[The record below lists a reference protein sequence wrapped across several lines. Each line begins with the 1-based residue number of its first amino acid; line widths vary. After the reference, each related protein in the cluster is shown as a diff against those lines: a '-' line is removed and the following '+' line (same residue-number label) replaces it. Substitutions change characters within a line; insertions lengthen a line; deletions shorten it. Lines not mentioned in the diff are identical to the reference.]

1 MMRCLSFVLFLL
13 LSAPLHA
20 DEIAIKDNASHLS
33 LPTCDDKKLHELL
46 TAKIS
51 EYYQKH
57 SAVSQLEKRMQ
68 KLISRSMKH
77 FNEVD
82 VASFSPQDNIY
93 VANKLMSI
101 KINDGLENKEI
112 RLCRTTVVP
121 NLPIIYLLI
130 YPDNY
135 YYMVDIINF
144 EGTPSNREFFVI
156 YD

>member
-1 MMRCLSFVLFLL
+1 MRCLSLILFLL
-13 LSAPLHA
+13 LATPLQA
-20 DEIAIKDNASHLS
+20 DETTLKDNAEHQA
-33 LPTCDDKKLHELL
+33 LPTCNDKKLHELL

-57 SAVSQLEKRMQ
+57 TAVSQLEKRMQ
-68 KLISRSMKH
+68 KLLSRNMNN

-82 VASFSPQDNIY
+82 IASFSPQDNIY

-112 RLCRTTVVP
+112 RLCRTDSIP
-121 NLPIIYLLI
+121 NLPIVYLLI

-135 YYMVDIINF
+135 YYMIDIINF
-144 EGTPSNREFFVI
+144 AGTSSNREFFVI

>member
-1 MMRCLSFVLFLL
+1 
-13 LSAPLHA
+13 
-20 DEIAIKDNASHLS
+20 
-33 LPTCDDKKLHELL
+33 
-46 TAKIS
+46 
-51 EYYQKH
+51 
-57 SAVSQLEKRMQ
+57 
-68 KLISRSMKH
+68 
-77 FNEVD
+77 
-82 VASFSPQDNIY
+82 
-93 VANKLMSI
+93 MSI